1 MIIIVDCGSQ
11 YTHLIARRI
20 RELNVYSEIVPP
32 EFRIDVMKSD
42 VEGIII
48 SGGPSSVYD
57 EDAVSVDESVLNSGV
72 PILGICY
79 GHQLIAKMFGGK
91 VNRAMRREYGAMK
104 IRIIKKSPIFDGLEE
119 EQVVWMSHGDVVEEP
134 PPDFEVIAVS
144 DYGEVAA
151 LQNKRLRIYTTQFHP
166 EVRHTRNGMKI
177 LDNFLRICDAK
188 RNWNLGDLVSK
199 KIEYIKN
206 TVGNGKVIMAVSGGV
221 DSTVSAY
228 LIKKAIGDR
237 LYCVFID
244 TGLMRGDEGE
254 LLKRTFDRIGIRNL
268 IMVDAED
275 LFISRLK
282 GVKDPEE
289 KRKIIGQTFVEI
301 FEEKAREL
309 GDFEFLAQGTIYPD
323 VIESGRGSR
332 KSAVIKSHHNVGG
345 LPDSM
350 KLKLLEPLSD
360 LYKDEVRR
368 LGKIVGIPEE
378 VLKRHPFP
386 GPGLAIRIIG
396 EVKKDFIEV
405 LRRTDSIIEE
415 ELKKA
420 DLYDKVWQAFSVFLP
435 IKSVG
440 VMGDKRVYSYVVAV
454 RIVESTDAMTA
465 DWAKIPYEVLDRI
478 SRRIV
483 NEIPLVSR
491 VVYDISSKPP
501 STIEWE

>member
-134 PPDFEVIAVS
+134 PPDFEAIAVS

-228 LIKKAIGDR
+228 LIKKAIGNR

-244 TGLMRGDEGE
+244 T
-254 LLKRTFDRIGIRNL
+254 
-268 IMVDAED
+268 
-275 LFISRLK
+275 
-282 GVKDPEE
+282 
-289 KRKIIGQTFVEI
+289 
-301 FEEKAREL
+301 
-309 GDFEFLAQGTIYPD
+309 
-323 VIESGRGSR
+323 
-332 KSAVIKSHHNVGG
+332 
-345 LPDSM
+345 
-350 KLKLLEPLSD
+350 
-360 LYKDEVRR
+360 
-368 LGKIVGIPEE
+368 
-378 VLKRHPFP
+378 
-386 GPGLAIRIIG
+386 
-396 EVKKDFIEV
+396 
-405 LRRTDSIIEE
+405 
-415 ELKKA
+415 
-420 DLYDKVWQAFSVFLP
+420 
-435 IKSVG
+435 
-440 VMGDKRVYSYVVAV
+440 
-454 RIVESTDAMTA
+454 
-465 DWAKIPYEVLDRI
+465 
-478 SRRIV
+478 
-483 NEIPLVSR
+483 
-491 VVYDISSKPP
+491 
-501 STIEWE
+501 